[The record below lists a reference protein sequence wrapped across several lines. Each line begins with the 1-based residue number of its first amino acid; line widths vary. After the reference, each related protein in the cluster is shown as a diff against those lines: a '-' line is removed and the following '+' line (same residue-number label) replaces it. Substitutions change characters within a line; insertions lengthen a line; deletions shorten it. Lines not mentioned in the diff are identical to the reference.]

1 MNHNDPEEMTVGI
14 NNHVESYSRTL
25 KMLLGVHPT
34 IWTVSQEA
42 NRSAICW
49 SGPGLSNTNSGR
61 KSLITE
67 TNLQLQEALVRRFA
81 DLTPRDYLHTVAKI
95 INQDF

>member
-25 KMLLGVHPT
+25 KMLLDVHPS

-42 NRSAICW
+42 NRSAICC
-49 SGPGLSNTNSGR
+49 TTMR
-61 KSLITE
+61 
-67 TNLQLQEALVRRFA
+67 LVR
-81 DLTPRDYLHTVAKI
+81 TGTI
-95 INQDF
+95 

>member
-1 MNHNDPEEMTVGI
+1 
-14 NNHVESYSRTL
+14 
-25 KMLLGVHPT
+25 MLLDVHPS

-42 NRSAICW
+42 NRSAICCVQQCGW